1 MISQME
7 IRRKT
12 VHILSG
18 IILVIL
24 LEYNIITKYFLLWL
38 LAFALCFSI
47 ISLKLK
53 VPLATWILHKFDR
66 KDAAFPALG
75 AITFL
80 IGFVLVLYL
89 FPRDIAYASM
99 LIMAFGDGFATLIGK
114 TGKIRTIFNK
124 KKTLE
129 GTVAGT
135 IAAFVGASLIIP
147 MQQAVFAS
155 AFAMFVELIGF
166 KVGKIVDDNIT
177 VTLAAAVGIYFVRI
191 VL

>member
-1 MISQME
+1 
-7 IRRKT
+7 
-12 VHILSG
+12 
-18 IILVIL
+18 
-24 LEYNIITKYFLLWL
+24 
-38 LAFALCFSI
+38 
-47 ISLKLK
+47 
-53 VPLATWILHKFDR
+53 
-66 KDAAFPALG
+66 
-75 AITFL
+75 
-80 IGFVLVLYL
+80 
-89 FPRDIAYASM
+89 M
-99 LIMAFGDGFATLIGK
+99 LIMALGDGFATLIGK

>member
-99 LIMAFGDGFATLIGK
+99 LIMALGDGFATLIGK

>member
-99 LIMAFGDGFATLIGK
+99 LIMALGDGFATLIGK

-155 AFAMFVELIGF
+155 AFAMG
-166 KVGKIVDDNIT
+166 
-177 VTLAAAVGIYFVRI
+177 
-191 VL
+191 